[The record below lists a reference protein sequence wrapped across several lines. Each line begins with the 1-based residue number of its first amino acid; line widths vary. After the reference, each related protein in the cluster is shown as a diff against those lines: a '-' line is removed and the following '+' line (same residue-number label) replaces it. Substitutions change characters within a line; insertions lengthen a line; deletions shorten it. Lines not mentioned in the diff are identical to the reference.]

1 MNQKTKKYILATVVY
16 AAIFAIYNIIVL
28 FAFSGKDNVFW
39 TSYAFMCV
47 GFVANVVIM
56 LLSFKNRDVEAA
68 FLGIPLISFSIF
80 YFFAELFISLIFM
93 IFRNNVGVK
102 VPAIVQTIFF
112 LIFVIFAAMA
122 LLARTTVKEVSDNVK
137 VKVSELKNLSIDVK
151 ILEDACL
158 DRELKNELHKV
169 TEAIRYA
176 DPMANDSVSELDNI
190 IRGKVAEL
198 KMFCNSNNKNDALQ
212 TCFQISSY
220 LSERNM
226 RLMQSK

>member
-1 MNQKTKKYILATVVY
+1 MNQKTKKYILAAVVY

-28 FAFSGKDNVFW
+28 FAFSGKNNVFW

-47 GFVANVVIM
+47 GFIANVVIM

-102 VPAIVQTIFF
+102 LPAIVQTIFF